1 MRGRHVRDAG
11 LTMAAAIAALA
22 LLGTQRPTL
31 AADLTARE
39 VTEALVRARSGPP
52 ADFSGKDLRFL
63 DLAGLDFGGARLAN
77 AALFGVDLKDANLRG
92 ADLSGARLDRAIII
106 RTDFSSADLSN
117 AIMLRPTVYTTLA
130 ADWSDAPKFT
140 GANMRG
146 FRAMA
151 QLDGADFRGA
161 DLTGAN
167 FTPFEIRPGQG
178 TISTLA
184 RNLLRGCNFT
194 GAEMKDSDFS
204 WALFTF
210 AKLVNADLSGAKLV
224 KADLSKADLR
234 GTNLTGADLTGAD
247 LDGAN
252 LTGVRGLDTVKGLS
266 FVLNLDKTIQ

>member
-1 MRGRHVRDAG
+1 MRLRAMKDAG
-11 LTMAAAIAALA
+11 LVAGAMLA
-22 LLGTQRPTL
+22 SLVLFATDRLAL

-39 VTEALVRARSGPP
+39 VTEALVRARSGSP

-63 DLAGLDFGGARLAN
+63 DLAGLDFGGARLAH
-77 AALFGVDLKDANLRG
+77 AALFGVDLTDANLRG

-106 RTDFSSADLSN
+106 RTDFSGANLTG

-140 GANMRG
+140 EADMRG

-167 FTPFEIRPGQG
+167 FTPFEYRPGQG

-184 RNLLRGCNFT
+184 RNLLKGCNFT
-194 GAEMKDSDFS
+194 GAVMKDADFS

-224 KADLSKADLR
+224 KADLSKADRR
-234 GTNLTGADLTGAD
+234 GANLTGADLTGAD

-252 LTGVRGLDTVKGLS
+252 LTGVRGLDSVKGLS